1 MTSQEREAKKE
12 DFIKYFE
19 EVPVVKYAAMYIEVT
34 EQTAHNWLNEDKDFL
49 SRVNQAK
56 SKWAKKRALK
66 TRAEFQLE
74 RLDKEIWSEEKKI
87 KIEGDPV
94 KEILQGFGLDIK
106 EGDDARQTEG
116 DTETTSPDNA

>member
-1 MTSQEREAKKE
+1 MTELERQEKKE
-12 DFIKYFE
+12 EFIKYFE
-19 EVPVVKYAAMYIEVT
+19 EVPVIKYAAMYIEIT
-34 EQTAHNWLNEDKDFL
+34 EQTAHNWLNEDATFL
-49 SRVNQAK
+49 SQVNQAK

-94 KEILQGFGLDIK
+94 KDILKGFGLDVREA
-106 EGDDARQTEG
+106 EGDQ
-116 DTETTSPDNA
+116 ETTSPNNT